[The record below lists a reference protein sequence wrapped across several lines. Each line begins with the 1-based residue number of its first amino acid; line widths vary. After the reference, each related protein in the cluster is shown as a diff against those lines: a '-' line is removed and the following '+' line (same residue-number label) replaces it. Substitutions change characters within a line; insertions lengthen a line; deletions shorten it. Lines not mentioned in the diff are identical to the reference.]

1 MDVQAGGDGD
11 VHGGEE
17 QGLLLHQD
25 RAGGRLQLRV
35 QLGGDL
41 SADDQQDLMVAGGWK
56 ALQEVHREPEQD
68 HEDVDSPG
76 GRHHVPSSS

>member
-17 QGLLLHQD
+17 QGLLFHQD

-35 QLGGDL
+35 QLGGEL
-41 SADDQQDLMVAGGWK
+41 SADDQ
-56 ALQEVHREPEQD
+56 
-68 HEDVDSPG
+68 
-76 GRHHVPSSS
+76 

>member
-41 SADDQQDLMVAGGWK
+41 AALMSA
-56 ALQEVHREPEQD
+56 
-68 HEDVDSPG
+68 
-76 GRHHVPSSS
+76 GRPIRCDGCR

>member
-41 SADDQQDLMVAGGWK
+41 SADDQ
-56 ALQEVHREPEQD
+56 
-68 HEDVDSPG
+68 
-76 GRHHVPSSS
+76 